1 MIGAMLGPRPSGFI
15 IYKIR
20 MRPTVLLFDIDGTLI
35 TTGGVGR
42 RAMEG
47 AFAALYGNSEACR
60 FRYDGMTDR
69 QIARQTLTVL
79 GVEPTEAAIDRS
91 LAVYLEIL
99 TTEVARARDAEY
111 RLHDGIAE
119 ALRAARVRGHAIG
132 LGTGNVVEG
141 ARIKL
146 SRVGVYAEF
155 AFGGFGSDAEDRTEL
170 IRHGA
175 ERGARH
181 VGAPLAEC
189 RVVVI
194 GDTPK
199 DVAAAQG
206 VGAECIGVG
215 TGAFKAEALLE
226 CGATHAFASL
236 AAPGALAA
244 LLG

>member
-1 MIGAMLGPRPSGFI
+1 L
-15 IYKIR
+15 
-20 MRPTVLLFDIDGTLI
+20 RPTILLFDIDGTLI
-35 TTGGVGR
+35 ATGGVGR

-47 AFAALYGNSEACR
+47 AFASLYGSSEACAFR
-60 FRYDGMTDR
+60 FDGMTDR
-69 QIARQTLTVL
+69 QIARQTLTAL

-91 LAVYLEIL
+91 LARYLAL
-99 TTEVARARDAEY
+99 LRGEVARATEAEY
-111 RLHDGIAE
+111 RLHPGIAE
-119 ALRAARVRGHAIG
+119 ALSAARARGHALG
-132 LGTGNVVEG
+132 LGTGNLLEG

-146 SRVGVYAEF
+146 ARLGVYEAF

-170 IRHGA
+170 LRHGA

-199 DVAAAQG
+199 DVAAARG
-206 VGAECIGVG
+206 IAAECIAVATG
-215 TGAFKAEALLE
+215 TFTLEALRE
-226 CGATHAFASL
+226 SGATHAFASL
-236 AAPGALAA
+236 GAPGALDA

>member
-1 MIGAMLGPRPSGFI
+1 MPAEP
-15 IYKIR
+15 R
-20 MRPTVLLFDIDGTLI
+20 MRSTTVLLFDIDGTLI

-47 AFAALYGNSEACR
+47 AFTALYGSTEACR
-60 FRYDGMTDR
+60 FRFDGMTDR
-69 QIARQTLTVL
+69 QIARQALTVL
-79 GVEPTEAAIDRS
+79 GVEPTEAAIHGS
-91 LAVYLEIL
+91 LATYLELL
-99 TTEVARARDAEY
+99 TAEVARATAAEY
-111 RLHDGIAE
+111 RLHEGIAE
-119 ALRAARVRGHAIG
+119 ALQAARARGHAIG
-132 LGTGNVVEG
+132 LGTGNVLEG
-141 ARIKL
+141 AKIKL
-146 SRVGVYAEF
+146 GRVGVYEEF

-181 VGAPLAEC
+181 VGVPLAEC

-206 VGAECIGVG
+206 IGAECIGVG
-215 TGAFKAEALLE
+215 TGAFKAEVLLE

-236 AAPGALAA
+236 ASPGALGA